1 MANKTIT
8 AQDICEKCACKDQE
22 QLIDMSEFYVD
33 DYRKIISHL
42 KPIRI
47 WWIDVTVMDLFN
59 MPLASDD
66 GIKDFIMKRL
76 EIDITTPQ
84 WIEKIN
90 QLFQQAIDFY
100 EKRYL
105 KKIPT
110 KFKKIH
116 FHNTTSIINFLRET
130 KTNKVNGAINCAL
143 AKVSYA
149 VDDVISNEKVRR
161 ESFLDEQFIREHLE
175 KPFQIEQW
183 FEDKSGN
190 LYRSGKVVVIDGKI
204 TKIINFK
211 LISRQ
216 KWIDSIIGKQL
227 AEAKYYSVDQFRD
240 LVWATIYVKEDWE
253 VALMMQYIDH
263 YIYKGAAEIRNKNGL
278 DLKKVKSETYL
289 EEKFYLKLEEQTKI
303 SEQQVS
309 EDEKEHEER
318 KKSSSDKYKEIKLIG
333 EVDLSLEEWKESTK
347 YKIGTEIKFVI
358 GGHDNESWISL
369 QSIYDYAKRFR
380 ELTRLGIPIR
390 KIDIVNYVNDFFE
403 NIDEILK
410 KKNKQKE
417 VYFKE
422 LFDDLVEKKCIK
434 EDEKLN
440 GNEQNNE
447 KILALWLFRY
457 FETKLVQVK
466 FPHSKKTYYFDEQ
479 ILKMRD
485 AWLYKK
491 IEKI

>member
-1 MANKTIT
+1 MANKPIT
-8 AQDICEKCACKDQE
+8 PQDINEKYCEKEQE
-22 QLIDMSEFYVD
+22 HFIDMTDFYVE
-33 DYRKIISHL
+33 DYRKIMSHL
-42 KPIRI
+42 KPLHI
-47 WWIDVTVMDLFN
+47 WWLDVTVMELFN
-59 MPLASDD
+59 IPLGSDAE
-66 GIKDFIMKRL
+66 IKDFIMKRL
-76 EIDITTPQ
+76 EIDITTGQ

-116 FHNTTSIINFLRET
+116 FHNTVSIINFLRET

-149 VDDVISNEKVRR
+149 VDDVLSNEKVRR

-175 KPFQIEQW
+175 RPFQIEQW
-183 FEDKSGN
+183 YEDKSGN
-190 LYRSGKVVVIDGKI
+190 LYRSGKVVISG
-204 TKIINFK
+204 KIINFQ

-216 KWIDSIIGKQL
+216 KWMESIVWKQL

-253 VALMMQYIDH
+253 VALMMQFIDDM
-263 YIYKGAAEIRNKNGL
+263 IYNRTAEIKNKNGL

-289 EEKFYLKLEEQTKI
+289 EEEFYLKLEEQTKI

-318 KKSSSDKYKEIKLIG
+318 KKSSSDKYKEIKLVG
-333 EVDLSLEEWKESTK
+333 EVDLSLEEWKEATK

-390 KIDIVNYVNDFFE
+390 KIDIINYVNDFFE

-410 KKNKQKE
+410 KKNKQKNT
-417 VYFKE
+417 YYKE
-422 LFDDLVEKKCIK
+422 LFDDLVEKTFICNG
-434 EDEKLN
+434 EKLN
-440 GNEQNNE
+440 GNEQSNE

-457 FETKLVQVK
+457 FTSLLVQIK